1 MYNMNSL
8 WEIVNKVLPTVYD
21 DTLSY
26 YELLCKVVDALQKIS
41 KATTEALGDLN
52 TDLTDAQHEID
63 LLKVTD
69 LDLRRSIATLQGYV
83 DHYFDNL
90 DVQQEINN
98 KLDEMV
104 SDGTI
109 AEVLSPALDDATDR
123 IGKVSVAYG
132 KLLSSVA
139 KIGREDMGSII
150 KTAGGLRL
158 VAVGNSITYGA
169 GSTQR
174 LTWADRIADD
184 LRNVCRTLGLTF
196 EYTNMAIGGSVLAQT
211 MQDDFYP
218 ATLGRDL
225 PWAQEGKS
233 WKQSIHDKN
242 PNMIIV
248 SFGMNDGGGLSN
260 TLTAGTF
267 YQELLSFHNEF
278 STGCIINYLNDIAPK
293 DTTSKNTSD
302 IFYRNKVSLAQEMR
316 DFANTNRTIN
326 FFDSFRLSH
335 LLQFGVDE
343 KAYTIENYSV
353 TDSAIHPFYNGTIK
367 ISYKVPPAEETSAAD
382 IYIRQYNGT
391 KKLVL
396 RAVDGAQRVV
406 KLYLY
411 NTSQTGQTL
420 ATFNVDSLSNI
431 VITFDNNSI
440 TVNGDTRFFI
450 NSGYYINTDIQVKST
465 AYDYIGS
472 IDVVSTPYVKYS
484 GITGT
489 AENAIAGLYADA
501 RHPTALGQSDM
512 LYAAISNLPNIIYNQ
527 LRNA

>member
-1 MYNMNSL
+1 M
-8 WEIVNKVLPTVYD
+8 
-21 DTLSY
+21 
-26 YELLCKVVDALQKIS
+26 
-41 KATTEALGDLN
+41 
-52 TDLTDAQHEID
+52 
-63 LLKVTD
+63 
-69 LDLRRSIATLQGYV
+69 
-83 DHYFDNL
+83 
-90 DVQQEINN
+90 
-98 KLDEMV
+98 
-104 SDGTI
+104 
-109 AEVLSPALDDATDR
+109 
-123 IGKVSVAYG
+123 
-132 KLLSSVA
+132 
-139 KIGREDMGSII
+139 
-150 KTAGGLRL
+150 
-158 VAVGNSITYGA
+158 
-169 GSTQR
+169 
-174 LTWADRIADD
+174 
-184 LRNVCRTLGLTF
+184 
-196 EYTNMAIGGSVLAQT
+196 
-211 MQDDFYP
+211 
-218 ATLGRDL
+218 
-225 PWAQEGKS
+225 
-233 WKQSIHDKN
+233 
-242 PNMIIV
+242 
-248 SFGMNDGGGLSN
+248 
-260 TLTAGTF
+260 
-267 YQELLSFHNEF
+267 
-278 STGCIINYLNDIAPK
+278 NDIAPK

-343 KAYTIENYSV
+343 KAYTIDSYSV
-353 TDSAIHPFYNGTIK
+353 TDSATHPFYNGTIK

-382 IYIRQYNGT
+382 IYIRQFNGT

-406 KLYLY
+406 KLYMY

-440 TVNGDTRFFI
+440 TVNGDTRFYA
-450 NSGYYINTDIQVKST
+450 NSGYYINTNIQVKST

-472 IDVVSTPYVKYS
+472 IDVVSTPYVKYA